1 MPFTYNFGIYPL
13 IVMTNFLELLYLISF
28 TGILAVAYS
37 YLLSGQIISSSAG
50 NSRMQE
56 IAEAIQIGAKAYLN
70 RQYKT
75 IAVVGLIVLAIV
87 TYFFSYLVGLGYF
100 IGAFLSGVAGYVGM
114 LISVQANVRTAEA
127 ARKSLQSGLT
137 IAFKSGAIT
146 GLLVAGLALLAITIY
161 YIILINLKVDN
172 REIINALVAL
182 GFGASLISIFARLGG
197 GIFTKGADVG
207 ADLVGKVEAGI
218 PEDDP
223 RNPAVIA
230 DNVGDNVGDCAGMAA
245 DLFETYAVTIVAT
258 MVLAS
263 IFSPQD
269 YNLMIYPLAI
279 GGACIITSIIGTW
292 FVKLGKSKNI
302 MGALYKGFIVT
313 AITSLFIMYPVT
325 NTLIGFNNTY
335 ENNAGSVFSGLDLYI
350 CGVVGFAI
358 TGLLIWVTEYY
369 TGTDYR
375 PVKTVAKSSTTGHG
389 TNVIQG
395 LAISMEATAIPA
407 LIIVAGI
414 LYTNSLAGLYGI
426 AIAVT
431 AMLALTGMVVALDAY
446 GPVTDNAGGIAE
458 MSKLPKEVR
467 KTTDALDAVGNT
479 TKAVTKGYAIGSAGL
494 GALVLF
500 AAYTEDIKYF
510 STVKNSALEGV
521 NVTFDLSNPFVV
533 AGLLIGGM
541 LPYLFGSMGMQ
552 AVGRAGG
559 AVVIEV
565 RRQFKKIPGIMK
577 GKRKPDYGRLV
588 DLLTKAAIKEMII
601 PSLLP
606 VLSPIVLYFII
617 HQIGGLEAALSSL
630 GAMLLGVIITG
641 LFVAVSMTAGGG
653 AWDNA
658 KKYIEDGNYGGKGSD
673 AHKSAV
679 TGDTVGDPYKDT
691 AGPAVNPMIKITNI
705 VALLLLAV
713 IAH

>member
-1 MPFTYNFGIYPL
+1 
-13 IVMTNFLELLYLISF
+13 MTNYLELLYLVSF
-28 TGILAVAYS
+28 TGVLAVAYS
-37 YLLSGQIISSSAG
+37 YLLSGQIISSSPG
-50 NSRMQE
+50 NTRMQE
-56 IAEAIQIGAKAYLN
+56 IAEAIQVGAKAYLN

-75 IAVVGLIVLAIV
+75 IAVVGIIVLAIV
-87 TYFFSYLVGLGYF
+87 TYFFNYLVGFGYF

-114 LISVQANVRTAEA
+114 LISVKANVRTAEA
-127 ARKSLQSGLT
+127 SRHSLQSGLT

-161 YIILINLKVDN
+161 YIILINFNVDN

-269 YNLMIYPLAI
+269 YNLMVYPLAI
-279 GGACIITSIIGTW
+279 GGACIVTSIIGTW

-313 AITSLFIMYPVT
+313 AITSLIVMYPVT
-325 NTLIGFNNTY
+325 NSIVGLNSTY
-335 ENNAGSVFSGLDLYI
+335 NNNAGAIFSGLDLYI
-350 CGVVGFAI
+350 CGIVGFAI

-369 TGTDYR
+369 TGTNYR

-458 MSKLPKEVR
+458 MSKLPKNVR

-500 AAYTEDIKYF
+500 AAYTEDINYF
-510 STVKNSALEGV
+510 SKVKGSALEGV

-606 VLSPIVLYFII
+606 VLSPIVLYFVIL
-617 HQIGGLEAALSSL
+617 QIGGLEAALSSL

-641 LFVAVSMTAGGG
+641 LFVAISMTAGGG

-658 KKYIEDGNYGGKGSD
+658 KKYIEDGNYGGKGSE

>member
-1 MPFTYNFGIYPL
+1 MI
-13 IVMTNFLELLYLISF
+13 
-28 TGILAVAYS
+28 GILNLIIAAG
-37 YLLSGQIISSSAG
+37 LLAILYGYVVGKQIMAANPG
-50 NSRMQE
+50 NAKMQE
-56 IAEAIQIGAKAYLN
+56 IASAIQEGARAYLN

-75 IAVVGLIVLAIV
+75 IAIVGFIILIIITFALGMW
-87 TYFFSYLVGLGYF
+87 VGIGYF
-100 IGAFLSGVAGYVGM
+100 IGAFLSGAAGYVGM
-114 LISVQANVRTAEA
+114 LVSVQANVRTAEA
-127 ARKSLQSGLT
+127 SRKGLEEGLN
-137 IAFKSGAIT
+137 IGFKSGAVT
-146 GLLVAGLALLAITIY
+146 GMLVAGLALLSISIY
-161 YIILINLKVDN
+161 YLILLKLN
-172 REIINALVAL
+172 IESREVINALVGL

-258 MVLAS
+258 MVLSS
-263 IFSPQD
+263 IFFVN
-269 YNLMIYPLAI
+269 NLNMMIYPLAI
-279 GGACIITSIIGTW
+279 GGACILTSIAGTF
-292 FVKLGKSKNI
+292 FVRLGKSKNI
-302 MGALYKGFIVT
+302 MGALYKGFIAT
-313 AITSLFIMYPVT
+313 AILSAIILYPVT
-325 NTLIGFNNTY
+325 DKII
-335 ENNAGSVFSGLDLYI
+335 GLDYYYKFSNVEFNGFGLYL
-350 CGVVGFAI
+350 CGIIGLVI

-369 TGTDYR
+369 TGTKFR
-375 PVKTVAKSSTTGHG
+375 PVISVAKSSTTGHG

-395 LAISMEATAIPA
+395 LAVSLEATALPA
-407 LIIVAGI
+407 LIIVSGI
-414 LYTNSLAGLYGI
+414 LFTNHIAGLFGI

-431 AMLALTGMVVALDAY
+431 TMLALAGMVVALDAY
-446 GPVTDNAGGIAE
+446 GPVTDNAGGIAQ
-458 MSKLPKEVR
+458 MANLPKNVR

-500 AAYTEDIKYF
+500 GAYTEDIKFF
-510 STVKNSALEGV
+510 SNISGSTLENISV
-521 NVTFDLSNPFVV
+521 NFDLSNPFVV
-533 AGLLIGGM
+533 VGLLVGGM
-541 LPYLFGSMGMQ
+541 LPYLFGSMSMQ

-577 GKRKPDYGRLV
+577 RKRKPDYGRLV

-606 VLSPIVLYFII
+606 VLSPIILYFII
-617 HQIGGLEAALSSL
+617 YMIGGIEAALSSV

-641 LFVAVSMTAGGG
+641 LFVAISMTAGGG

-658 KKYIEDGNYGGKGSD
+658 KKYIEDGKFGGKGSE
-673 AHKSAV
+673 AHKAAV